1 MMRLLAKPFLI
12 GVVVILALIL
22 LLLLA
27 FASANTSF
35 FDQYFALLYAAN
47 VLIGLLFLLVII
59 ALVFNLAMRLRQK
72 YLAQD

>member
-1 MMRLLAKPFLI
+1 MRLLAKPFLI
-12 GVVVILALIL
+12 GVVVFLALIL

-47 VLIGLLFLLVII
+47 VFVGILFLIVII
-59 ALVFNLAMRLRQK
+59 ALDFNLNL
-72 YLAQD
+72 L